1 MSTRHQEGIA
11 HLLYGINMGG
21 GFVALTGEVG
31 TGKTTLCY
39 YLLQQV
45 PDDVNIAY
53 ILNPK
58 LNSVE
63 LLASICDELSVNYP
77 QNCSSIK
84 VLNDLLNEHLLNTHA
99 QGRRTVLII
108 DEAQNLGFDVLEQ
121 IRLLTNLETSTSKL
135 LQIILIGQP
144 ELKQLLHDKHL
155 RQLNQRIT
163 ARYHLKPL
171 SFKETKAY
179 IEHRMKVSG
188 GFQGIF
194 KASTIKQ
201 IYKLTHGVPRLIN
214 LLCDRSLLGAYG
226 TGSLSVNNSII
237 KKAAKEVLPEPPKKP
252 YLIPVI
258 YSTGLILLLCLIV
271 VYFSLGFP
279 VKKLDSGVKDH
290 IVSSN
295 VAVEKQKPVHSSN
308 EVKAKTKI
316 PTTKA
321 ASFPK
326 PKQSTA
332 NVPTPKKRLSFIDFV
347 STYSLS
353 MENAL
358 ANALHQWDI
367 ETPEN
372 FSAECLFVQKSGL
385 RCLPGKSD
393 WQQLSNLGRQV
404 IMEFELENNQKRFA
418 LLVGVTKNKAIFR
431 SDQEYIFPITDVLK
445 YWNGYYLVL
454 WKPPVADFWT
464 LAPGQKSENILWLRQ
479 QLDKIQ
485 GEKKK
490 AMQPDFYDME
500 LEKRVKQFQY
510 QQKITQDG
518 LVGPLTVIHLQNAIS
533 KDNFPRLR

>member
-1 MSTRHQEGIA
+1 MSPRHQEGIA

-39 YLLQQV
+39 FLLQQV
-45 PDDVNIAY
+45 PDDVDIAY

-63 LLASICDELSVNYP
+63 LLASIGDELGISYP
-77 QNCSSIK
+77 KNCSSVK

-99 QGRRTVLII
+99 RGRRTVLII
-108 DEAQNLGFDVLEQ
+108 DEAQNLDFDVLEQ
-121 IRLLTNLETSTSKL
+121 IRLLTNLETSTAKL

-144 ELKQLLHDKHL
+144 ELKELLHDKRL

-171 SFKETKAY
+171 SLKETRTY

-226 TGSLSVNNSII
+226 TGSLSVNNAII
-237 KKAAKEVLPEPPKKP
+237 NKAAKEVLPEQPKKS
-252 YLIPVI
+252 YFIPVI
-258 YSTGLILLLCLIV
+258 LSVFLLLFLSLIPATS
-271 VYFSLGFP
+271 YFNFPLKELNYGFKDPVIISKTVDKKKSALSNDEVIARTEVPVTKSASL
-279 VKKLDSGVKDH
+279 S
-290 IVSSN
+290 
-295 VAVEKQKPVHSSN
+295 E
-308 EVKAKTKI
+308 
-316 PTTKA
+316 
-321 ASFPK
+321 
-326 PKQSTA
+326 PKQSA
-332 NVPTPKKRLSFIDFV
+332 AIAATPKKRPSFADFIG
-347 STYSLS
+347 TTSLS

-358 ANALHQWDI
+358 TTALHQWDI

-372 FSAECLFVQKSGL
+372 FTAECLFVQKSGL

-393 WQQLSNLGRQV
+393 WQQLINLKRQV
-404 IMEFELENNQKRFA
+404 IMEFELENSQKRFA
-418 LLVGVTKNKAIFR
+418 LLVGVTRKKAIFR
-431 SDQEYIFPITDVLK
+431 SDQEYIFPISEVLK
-445 YWNGYYLVL
+445 YWNGYFLVL
-454 WKPPVADFWT
+454 WKPPASDFWT
-464 LAPGQKSENILWLRQ
+464 LAPGQKSGNILWLRQ

-485 GEKKK
+485 GKKENR
-490 AMQPDFYDME
+490 MQPDFYDME
-500 LEKRVKQFQY
+500 LEKRVKQFQH
-510 QQKITQDG
+510 QRKITQDG
-518 LVGPLTVIHLQNAIS
+518 LVGPLTVIHLQNTMS
-533 KDNFPRLR
+533 SGDFPQLR